1 MQIKIT
7 TLLNQRYPWHIAT
20 LFGHALMQVQNHRR
34 HVTLTVHKGFSAI
47 VQTGE
52 KRIAETAARRAKPY

>member
-1 MQIKIT
+1 
-7 TLLNQRYPWHIAT
+7 
-20 LFGHALMQVQNHRR
+20 MQVQNHRR